1 MRIRKRCEAHKKASN
16 QQQIVTKCCLVL
28 LFILV
33 VVVVVVVV
41 VLLVRLYSL
50 YFALEVVGGSELAKM
65 DVINL
70 EENGM

>member
-28 LFILV
+28 LFIL
-33 VVVVVVVV
+33 VVVVVV